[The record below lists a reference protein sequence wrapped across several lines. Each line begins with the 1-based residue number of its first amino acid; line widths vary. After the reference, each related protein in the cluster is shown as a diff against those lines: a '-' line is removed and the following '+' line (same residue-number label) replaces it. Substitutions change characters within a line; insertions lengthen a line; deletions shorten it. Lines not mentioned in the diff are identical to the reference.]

1 MKDNLANIPELNLED
16 TEHFYVVGT
25 KNRTVSLL
33 GITKSILRKVLK
45 AAIILPC

>member
-25 KNRTVSLL
+25 KNRDGIIA
-33 GITKSILRKVLK
+33 GITKLILRN
-45 AAIILPC
+45 